1 MGSRSEH
8 WAGHVASWRGSGLTQ
23 REYCDRQGSGQGPM
37 SHWVWRLKSLELEQ
51 SEQPMV
57 ELPAAPMSEA
67 QRASEPAA
75 IELEIDGRYLLR
87 LRPGTDSA
95 HLREVIEV
103 LESRQ

>member
-8 WAGHVASWRGSGLTQ
+8 WAGHVAAWRGSGLSQ
-23 REYCDRQGSGQGPM
+23 REYCDRHGLVKGTM
-37 SHWVWRLKSLELEQ
+37 SHWVWRLKAVELEQ
-51 SEQPMV
+51 VEQQMV
-57 ELPAAPMSEA
+57 ELPVP
-67 QRASEPAA
+67 ASEPFASDEPTA

-103 LESRQ
+103 LEAGQ